1 MRFRHVVTLT
11 SLAAAAALAAVR
23 REVPANL
30 ATEPLDVLGEGH
42 ATVVPLAQVSDA
54 DRARAMAVV
63 AAEPLVVAL
72 AGDEPLVEATRPL
85 QPGMFIFPT
94 AIRDRDPI
102 GPSVWVQ
109 VRLARPLEPNH
120 RVAWRQLITTWRTG
134 DALCTS
140 YNQIWTQDFTAA
152 ITGDTAERDIIVE
165 VHLASASVISV
176 QPANATIARRD
187 MIGDPHYLHRTAA

>member
-1 MRFRHVVTLT
+1 MHVRRIVTLT
-11 SLAAAAALAAVR
+11 SFAAAAAFAAIC
-23 REVPANL
+23 RESPGDVA
-30 ATEPLDVLGEGH
+30 EPLDTPEEGQ
-42 ATVVPLAQVSDA
+42 AVVVPLAQVSDA
-54 DRARAMAVV
+54 DRALVMAVV

-72 AGDEPLVEATRPL
+72 AGDEPLTEATRPL
-85 QPGMFIFPT
+85 QSGMFIFPT

-109 VRLARPLEPNH
+109 VRLARPLEPAI

-134 DALCTS
+134 DASCTS

-187 MIGDPHYLHRTAA
+187 MIGDPHYLHRAA